1 MIVLPARPEMVGMI
15 DVQPAQRDQ
24 VMHADDVAAAIDR
37 GPAYAVAHEGR
48 LLAIGGVAIVWP
60 GRGHLW
66 GLLAGGLGVSM
77 TPIHRVVSRVLAEV
91 DVRRLE
97 AHISC
102 DHPEA
107 SRWIEMLGFEQEGV
121 MRAFWKGRDFALY
134 ARVR

>member
-1 MIVLPARPEMVGMI
+1 MAGTEAVEDE
-15 DVQPAQRDQ
+15 DVERFGGRRLHGGGDGGLRHQVQIRDIGQR
-24 VMHADDVAAAIDR
+24 
-37 GPAYAVAHEGR
+37 GAH
-48 LLAIGGVAIVWP
+48 AIGGVAIVWP

-121 MRAFWKGRDFALY
+121 MRSFWKGRDFALY